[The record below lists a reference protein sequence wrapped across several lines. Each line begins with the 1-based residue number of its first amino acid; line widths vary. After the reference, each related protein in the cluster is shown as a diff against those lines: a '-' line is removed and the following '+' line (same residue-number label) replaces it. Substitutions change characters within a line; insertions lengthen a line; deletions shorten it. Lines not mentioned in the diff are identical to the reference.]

1 MAAKSMV
8 FLVYHSTGAY
18 KPYSPNSKK
27 IVPSRSVT
35 VDDESKG

>member
-1 MAAKSMV
+1 MV